1 MKSLRL
7 FLCALPL
14 ALTGCST
21 MSSVNWSAAYPWNW
35 FGSSTEVTEQGVGNL
50 TASTPLNEQAI
61 GYALGSSYRLRS
73 GMKTANGNIVRYFEA
88 LKDGKVAL
96 TINGESG
103 TISRIDVRDS
113 NIKAASGVKIGTPFS
128 DIYSKAFGNCQK
140 GSNDNGAVVECK
152 AEGSQHISYAFT
164 GNWSG
169 PEELMPSDDT
179 LKNWKVS
186 KIIWRR

>member
-61 GYALGSSYRLRS
+61 GDALGSSYRLRS

-152 AEGSQHISYAFT
+152 AEGSQHINYAFT